1 MWQTGQNQPGHFFE
15 ALGASRRGLI
25 CAGTCAAALLALFLL
40 HSSINYPFTPSPP
53 HPFTPSGV
61 SGWQIELPP
70 EIANVQGQK
79 FGGFLAP
86 GKVFFVPAGAP
97 FSLQVRPAGTRGALQ
112 DALPAAPDSWLGQGG
127 KLAPGDGVRQIAR
140 APSQPGLYHLAWRS
154 DAAPGALVPASS
166 APGAPQVSADSSE
179 LVVLVLAAAETEIRG
194 ERTMLKVNGK
204 SIGGYHDPLKSTV
217 KRVRE
222 HAADYQAP
230 KFFAALTSESAKL
243 RLGPDFDLGDLIAF
257 KDYIGADG
265 KKVFTSER
273 HTDVFPLRPELIEKL
288 ILLRERLRQKGVA
301 VTRFGVT
308 SAFRTPDYNRSIG
321 GATFSRH
328 CYGDAIDLYI
338 DEDHDHKMDD
348 LNGDGKIDRKDGLVI
363 ANACR
368 ELELEG
374 KVVPGGI
381 GVYEWDGDESV
392 RSHVHIDCRGY
403 ISRWG
408 QIGSGKFKKSFKWWP
423 AAEFQ
428 DEENGE

>member
-1 MWQTGQNQPGHFFE
+1 MAIGQDGQRLLRKFFE
-15 ALGASRRGLI
+15 ALGSNRRGLI
-25 CAGTCAAALLALFLL
+25 CAGTCAAALLAMFVLNAG
-40 HSSINYPFTPSPP
+40 INHPFTPSPP
-53 HPFTPSGV
+53 HTFTPTSV
-61 SGWQIELPP
+61 AGWQVELPP
-70 EIANVQGQK
+70 EFARVNGQK
-79 FGGFLAP
+79 FGGFF
-86 GKVFFVPAGAP
+86 GTGNVFFVPSGAP
-97 FSLQVRPAGTRGALQ
+97 FSLQVRPAGARGNLQ

-127 KLAPGDGVRQIAR
+127 KLAPGDGIRQNAR
-140 APSQPGLYHLAWRS
+140 APLQPGLYHLAWHN
-154 DAAPGALVPASS
+154 DAARGEIVPASS
-166 APGAPQVSADSSE
+166 VQVPAALAE
-179 LVVLVLAAAETEIRG
+179 LTVLVLAAAEIEIRG

-204 SIGGYHDPLKSTV
+204 SIGGYYDPLKSTV

-222 HAADYQAP
+222 HAADYQVP

-257 KDYIGADG
+257 KDYVGADG
-265 KKVFTSER
+265 RKVFTAER
-273 HTDVFPLRPELIEKL
+273 HTDVLPLRPELIEKL
-288 ILLRERLRQKGVA
+288 ILLRERLRQKGVV
-301 VTRFGVT
+301 VTRFGIT

-381 GVYEWDGDESV
+381 GVYEWDGEESV

-408 QIGSGKFKKSFKWWP
+408 QIGSGKNKKSFKWWP